1 MAVEIRAAAHA
12 LLTSDSL
19 DAKLET
25 WPAGLTDREPGPCL
39 RIEMPGRPPEL
50 AYVPKGQARVPPP
63 SGMPDPKQRARILH
77 ALANHELQAVECF
90 AWALLAFPEAP
101 GAFRRGLVRLIGDEQ
116 LHCRLYLDRLRAH
129 GASFG
134 DWPVAHLFW
143 RALANIETPLQFVCA
158 LGLTFENANLDFG
171 QELLVAAEAA
181 GDRETAAVLA
191 RVHADEIRHVH
202 FAWHWLTRWMPP
214 GDDPFETYKANVAF
228 PLGPARARGKTFDA
242 ESRRA
247 AGLDPAF
254 IERLSK
260 SRPTAP
266 GGAPR

>member
-1 MAVEIRAAAHA
+1 VEIRTAAFE
-12 LLTSDSL
+12 LLTSNSL
-19 DAKLET
+19 EDKLRT
-25 WPAGLTDREPGPCL
+25 WPAGLTDLHRGAPL
-39 RIEMPGRPPEL
+39 RIESPGRPPGL
-50 AYVPKGQARVPPP
+50 AYVPHGQARVPPP
-63 SGMPDPKQRARILH
+63 AGMPDPKQRARILH

-90 AWALLAFPEAP
+90 AWALVAFPEAP

-116 LHCRLYLDRLRAH
+116 LHCRLYLERLAAH
-129 GASFG
+129 GVAFG
-134 DWPVAHLFW
+134 AFPVSHLFW
-143 RALANIETPLQFVCA
+143 RSLERIETPLQFICA

-171 QELLVAAEAA
+171 QELFAAAEAI
-181 GDRETAAVLA
+181 GDHETAAVLA

-202 FAWHWLTRWMPP
+202 FAWHWLTRWMPA
-214 GDDPFETYKANVAF
+214 GGDPFETYQANVAF

-247 AGLDPAF
+247 AGLDAAF
-254 IERLSK
+254 IERLSE